1 MAKAASKK
9 TARTKEY
16 KFKWEGTDAKGK
28 KVSGTIT
35 GPSEAIAKQQV
46 RKKGI
51 APTKVRRESAFA
63 NMGKGKKITPG
74 DISIFS
80 RQMATMMSSGVPL
93 VQSFEII
100 GRGSDNPSFQALL
113 LEIREDIESGTNLAD
128 ALARHPKYFDKLYI
142 NLVRSGEQSG
152 ALESL
157 LDKIATY
164 KEKTEALKAKIKKAL
179 FYPTAVLI
187 VAFIVTAILLIYVV
201 PQFEDLFAGFGADL
215 PAFTRMVID
224 LSEFAQTRGWIVIIG
239 LVAFFSGFVYLKK
252 RSPAFHR
259 LIDRMVLKIPQLG
272 PIIQDAATARFARTL
287 STMFSA
293 GVPLVEA
300 LESVAGAT
308 GNVIYEEAILKM
320 KDNVSTGQQLNVAM
334 DEQGIFPS
342 MVTQMIAIGEE
353 AGSID
358 TMANKV
364 ADFYEERVDNAVD
377 SLSSLLE
384 PMIMA
389 ILGVLVGGLVIA
401 MYLPI
406 FQLGEVV

>member
-9 TARTKEY
+9 KTRKKEY
-16 KFKWEGTDAKGK
+16 TFKWEGKDAKGN
-28 KVSGTIT
+28 KVSGTLA
-35 GPSEAIAKQQV
+35 GPSEAIIKQQI
-46 RKKGI
+46 RQKGV
-51 APTKVRRESAFA
+51 APTRVRRESAFA
-63 NMGKGKKITPG
+63 SMGKGGKITPG
-74 DISIFS
+74 DIAIFS

-100 GRGSDNPSFQALL
+100 GRGSDNPKFQELL
-113 LEIREDIESGTNLAD
+113 LAIRQDIESGTNLAD
-128 ALARHPKYFDKLYI
+128 ALARHPKHFDKLYV

-152 ALESL
+152 ALEAL

-164 KEKTEALKAKIKKAL
+164 KEKTEALKSKIKKAL
-179 FYPTAVLI
+179 FYPAAVLV
-187 VAFIVTAILLIYVV
+187 VAFVVTAILLIYVV
-201 PQFEDLFAGFGADL
+201 PQFEELFQGFGADL
-215 PAFTRMVID
+215 PAFTRFVID
-224 LSEFAQTRGWIVIIG
+224 ISEFAQARGWLIVIGII
-239 LVAFFSGFVYLKK
+239 AFFSGFIYLRKTN
-252 RSPAFHR
+252 PAFHR
-259 LIDRMVLKIPQLG
+259 FTDRLLLKIPQIG
-272 PIIQDAATARFARTL
+272 PIIQDACTARFARTL

-308 GNVIYEEAILKM
+308 GNIIYEEAILRM
-320 KDNVSTGQQLNVAM
+320 KDKVSTGQQLNLAM
-334 DEQGIFPS
+334 EEENVFPS

-364 ADFYEERVDNAVD
+364 ADFYEQRVDDAVD

-406 FQLGEVV
+406 FQLGSVV